1 VEIQT
6 AVFVGACGKPEE
18 LFGDGSPEVVFAGRS
33 NVGKSSLLNR
43 LVGGDRARTSSTP
56 GRTQTINWF
65 RVDGRWWLVDLPG
78 YGYAKAS
85 KDARRAWAQLIGSY
99 FDDQRSGPRLVVQL
113 VDARVG
119 ATPLDI
125 EAGEFF
131 DGLGVARQVV
141 ATKVDR
147 LKRSERASSL
157 DGIVRALELRTDS
170 ELLAVSAKSG
180 EGIREL
186 WKRISDFLAG

>member
-1 VEIQT
+1 MEIQT
-6 AVFVGACGKPEE
+6 AVFVGACGRPEDF
-18 LFGDGSPEVVFAGRS
+18 FGDGSPEVVFAGRS

-78 YGYAKAS
+78 YGYARAS
-85 KDARRAWAQLIGSY
+85 KSSREAWARLIAGY
-99 FDDQRSGPRLVVQL
+99 FADRRSGRRLVVQL

-119 ATPLDI
+119 ATPLDV
-125 EAGEFF
+125 EAGAYLESL
-131 DGLGVARQVV
+131 GLARQVV
-141 ATKVDR
+141 ATKADG
-147 LKRSERASSL
+147 LKRNERGPAL
-157 DGIVRALELRTDS
+157 AGIVRALRIGTGA

-186 WKRISDFLAG
+186 RKRISDFLAG